1 MIVLIK
7 NLKSNWIDTH
17 LRFVLASL
25 FKKKPSEITKDFL
38 KTLKEI
44 DLSDSGI
51 IDLEGI
57 QYATNLNTLNLSKNE
72 IFDASLLSE
81 LNELRNLELSENKI
95 EDITFL
101 SKLKNIKSVG
111 LDSNNIS
118 FVSEINNLNNLVLI
132 NLSNN
137 NIKDLSFIS
146 TLHSKNV
153 KVIASEQCVILNPIS
168 INYGDDYLFESP
180 IYWNNE
186 TKVSLDNIQVK
197 GIYDY
202 VKTNKRPSF
211 LYSIS
216 KIIIKNIHSECILK
230 ADFYHEVSFLKSG
243 ILSGVLIQP
252 INIKFTC
259 SQFNILKINK
269 ENTLGSIYGKIEI
282 ESTTQDVFENE
293 LFLKNNLLTMIN
305 ADGEK
310 ISCLTNKKGQYKF
323 SNLKKGRYTILFPF
337 LAKFKYV
344 TPSLHICNLKEGEN
358 LAVNS
363 TLIKK

>member
-1 MIVLIK
+1 MIN

-17 LRFVLASL
+17 LRFVLANL
-25 FKKKPSEITKDFL
+25 FKKKSSEITKDFL

-44 DLSDSGI
+44 DLSDTGI
-51 IDLEGI
+51 TALEGI
-57 QYATNLNTLNLSKNE
+57 QYATNLNSLNLSKNE
-72 IFDASLLSE
+72 ISDASLLSE

-95 EDITFL
+95 DDITFL
-101 SKLKNIKSVG
+101 SKLKNIKSIG

-118 FVSEINNLNNLVLI
+118 FVNDISNLNNLMLI

-146 TLHSKNV
+146 KLHSENV
-153 KVIASEQCVILNPIS
+153 KVIASEQCIVLNPIS
-168 INYGDDYLFESP
+168 VNCGDDYLFESP
-180 IYWNNE
+180 IYWNEE

-197 GIYDY
+197 GMYDY

-216 KIIIKNIHSECILK
+216 KILIKNVCSECILK

-269 ENTLGSIYGKIEI
+269 ANTLGSIYGKIQI

-293 LFLKNNLLTMIN
+293 FVLKGNLLTIIN
-305 ADGEK
+305 TAGEK
-310 ISCLTNKKGQYKF
+310 FSCLTNEKGEYRF
-323 SNLKKGRYTILFPF
+323 SNLKKGRYTIVFPF
-337 LAKFKYV
+337 LADFKYV
-344 TPSLHICNLKEGEN
+344 TPSLHIYNLKEGEN
-358 LAVNS
+358 LIVS
-363 TLIKK
+363 SILIKQ

>member
-1 MIVLIK
+1 MIK

-25 FKKKPSEITKDFL
+25 FKKKISEITKDFL

-57 QYATNLNTLNLSKNE
+57 QYATNLNSLNLSKNE
-72 IFDASLLSE
+72 IVDASLLSE
-81 LNELRNLELSENKI
+81 LNELTNLELSENKI

-101 SKLKNIKSVG
+101 NKLKNIKSVG

-118 FVSEINNLNNLVLI
+118 FVSDISNLKDLILI

-137 NIKDLSFIS
+137 NIKDLSFIN
-146 TLHSKNV
+146 TLHSENV
-153 KVIASEQCVILNPIS
+153 KVIASEQCVVLNPINL
-168 INYGDDYLFESP
+168 NYGDDYLFKSP

-186 TKVSLDNIQVK
+186 TVVLLDNIQVK
-197 GIYDY
+197 GTYDY
-202 VKTNKRPSF
+202 VKTNKRPSL

-243 ILSGVLIQP
+243 IFSGVLIQP
-252 INIKFTC
+252 INIKLTC
-259 SQFNILKINK
+259 SQFNIFKISK
-269 ENTLGSIYGKIEI
+269 ENTLGSIYGKIKI
-282 ESTTQDVFENE
+282 ESAVQDIFENE
-293 LFLKNNLLTMIN
+293 FFLRNNLLTIIN
-305 ADGEK
+305 SKGEK
-310 ISCLTNKKGQYKF
+310 FSCLTNKRGEYKF
-323 SNLKKGRYTILFPF
+323 SHLKKGRYTILFPF
-337 LAKFKYV
+337 LAKFEYV
-344 TPSLHICNLKEGEN
+344 TPSLHICNLNEGED
-358 LAVNS
+358 LVVNS